1 MDLMRK
7 QLDKQLNK
15 IRGLEQVAPP
25 AMGWVKAIRKSLGMT
40 RAQLAVKMGISSQ
53 AIQKLEESEA
63 QRTISLKSLE
73 KISHSLNCKL
83 LYVLIPEE
91 PLQDLV
97 ETQIKRKA
105 QETLAKIHHSMLLEE
120 QGTSHEMLE
129 DQLVEIGN
137 EIKRK
142 KNISMIWDL

>member
-1 MDLMRK
+1 MRK
-7 QLDKQLNK
+7 QLDRQLTK
-15 IRGLEQVAPP
+15 LRPLQQVTPP

-40 RAQLAVKMGISSQ
+40 RDQLAKKMGISSQ

-63 QRTISLKSLE
+63 QGTIYLKSLE
-73 KISHSLNCKL
+73 KISQHLNCKF

-97 ETQIKRKA
+97 ETQIRRKA
-105 QETLAKIHHSMLLEE
+105 QETLAKIHHSMLLEA
-120 QGTSHEMLE
+120 QGTSPEMIE
-129 DQLVEIGN
+129 DQIAEIAN

-142 KNISMIWDL
+142 KNISMIWDI